1 MVALESWVL
10 IPSLI
15 TALSGKHHRGADAQ
29 LRSALLTKSEA
40 VWQYSSVKKTLFCLL
55 AISVIQSPFSVQAQL
70 AATQSQV
77 KVEHLLQTSQSWDG
91 VKYAA
96 YPTGQPEVTLIK
108 ISIPPHT
115 TLDWHRHPMISV
127 AYILSGTL
135 TVEKRENGKR
145 KIVHAGQALAETV
158 QTVHRGYSQNE
169 PVELIVFYAGRPGL
183 PLSIKEKR

>member
-1 MVALESWVL
+1 MMV
-10 IPSLI
+10 
-15 TALSGKHHRGADAQ
+15 TT
-29 LRSALLTKSEA
+29 LLTKSEQ
-40 VWQYSSVKKTLFCLL
+40 VWHYSPVKKTFFCLL
-55 AISVIQSPFSVQAQL
+55 AILVIQWPSAAWAHPV
-70 AATQSQV
+70 ATQSQV
-77 KVEHLLQTSQSWDG
+77 KVEQLLQTTESWDG

-135 TVEKRENGKR
+135 TVEKRATGKR
-145 KIVHAGQALAETV
+145 KTIHAGEALAETI
-158 QTVHRGYSQNE
+158 QTVHRGYTE
-169 PVELIVFYAGRPGL
+169 DDPVELIVFYAGRPGL